1 MKEKRIASGNGG
13 AAVICRGVEKAFG
26 TGNARL
32 QVLRGVNLE
41 ARYGELTFLLGPS
54 GSGKTTLLSIIA
66 GLLKHDAGSV
76 EVLGRNLSEL
86 HNGEAALFRLKN
98 VGFVFQQFNLIPAL
112 TAAENAA
119 VPLLAAGWKRKD
131 ATAQAKEL
139 LTDLGMAHRADVLP
153 NKLSGGEQQRVA
165 FARALI
171 QSPKLVIC
179 DEPTSALDG
188 PTGRHVMELLR
199 KVALSPD
206 RAVLVVTHDFRI
218 LEFADRIAEISDGVI
233 EKVSEGK
240 EFQEHV
246 R

>member
-1 MKEKRIASGNGG
+1 MDHSMSKSGNGN
-13 AAVICRGVEKAFG
+13 AAVVCRGVEKAFG
-26 TGNARL
+26 TGSTRL

-66 GLLKHDAGSV
+66 GLLKHDQGGV
-76 EVLGRNLSEL
+76 EVLGKNLATL
-86 HNGEAALFRLKN
+86 HNGEAALFRLRN

-131 ATAQAKEL
+131 AIGQAREL
-139 LTDLGMAHRADVLP
+139 LADLGMAHRSDVLP

-199 KVALSPD
+199 KIALSPD

-233 EKVSEGK
+233 EKVTTEKGAK
-240 EFQEHV
+240 
-246 R
+246 

>member
-1 MKEKRIASGNGG
+1 MSQSGNGR
-13 AAVICRGVEKAFG
+13 AAVVCRGVEKAFG
-26 TGNARL
+26 TGSTRL

-41 ARYGELTFLLGPS
+41 AQYGELTFLLGPS

-66 GLLKHDAGSV
+66 GLLKHDQGGV
-76 EVLGRNLSEL
+76 EVLGRNLATL
-86 HNGEAALFRLKN
+86 HNGEAALFRLRN

-131 ATAQAKEL
+131 AVGQAREL

-199 KVALSPD
+199 TIALSPD

-233 EKVSEGK
+233 EKVTAREGA
-240 EFQEHV
+240 

>member
-1 MKEKRIASGNGG
+1 MDHSMSKSGNGN
-13 AAVICRGVEKAFG
+13 AAVVCRGVEKAFG
-26 TGNARL
+26 TGSTRL

-41 ARYGELTFLLGPS
+41 AQYGELTFLLGPS

-66 GLLKHDAGSV
+66 GLLKHDQGGV
-76 EVLGRNLSEL
+76 EVLGKNLATL
-86 HNGEAALFRLKN
+86 HNGEAALFRLRN
-98 VGFVFQQFNLIPAL
+98 IGFVFQQFNLIPAL

-131 ATAQAKEL
+131 AIGQAREL
-139 LTDLGMAHRADVLP
+139 LADLGMAHRSDVLP

-199 KVALSPD
+199 KIALSPD

-233 EKVSEGK
+233 EKVTTEKGAK
-240 EFQEHV
+240 
-246 R
+246 

>member
-1 MKEKRIASGNGG
+1 MSEAGNG
-13 AAVICRGVEKAFG
+13 APAVVCRGVEKAFG
-26 TGNARL
+26 TGSTRL

-41 ARYGELTFLLGPS
+41 AHYGELTFLLGPS

-66 GLLKHDAGSV
+66 GLLKHDQGGV
-76 EVLGRNLSEL
+76 QVLGRDLRKL
-86 HNGEAALFRLKN
+86 RNGEAALFRLRN
-98 VGFVFQQFNLIPAL
+98 IGFVFQQFNLIPAL

-119 VPLLAAGWKRKD
+119 VPLLAAGWKRK
-131 ATAQAKEL
+131 AAIGQAREFL
-139 LTDLGMAHRADVLP
+139 ADLGMAHRADEVP
-153 NKLSGGEQQRVA
+153 SKLSGGEQQRVA

-188 PTGRHVMELLR
+188 PTGQRVMELLR
-199 KVALSPD
+199 KTALSPD

-218 LEFADRIAEISDGVI
+218 LEFADRVAEIRDGVI
-233 EKVSEGK
+233 EKVTTTRGA
-240 EFQEHV
+240 

>member
-1 MKEKRIASGNGG
+1 MSQSGNGR
-13 AAVICRGVEKAFG
+13 AAVVCRGVEKAFG
-26 TGNARL
+26 TGSTRL

-41 ARYGELTFLLGPS
+41 AQYGELTFLLGPS

-66 GLLKHDAGSV
+66 GLLKHDQGGV
-76 EVLGRNLSEL
+76 EVLGRNLATL
-86 HNGEAALFRLKN
+86 HNGEAALFRLRN

-131 ATAQAKEL
+131 AVGQAREL

-188 PTGRHVMELLR
+188 PTGRHVMDLLR
-199 KVALSPD
+199 TIALSPD

-233 EKVSEGK
+233 EKVTAREGA
-240 EFQEHV
+240 

>member
-1 MKEKRIASGNGG
+1 MEHSMSKSGNGN
-13 AAVICRGVEKAFG
+13 AAVVCRGVEKAFG
-26 TGNARL
+26 TGSTRL

-41 ARYGELTFLLGPS
+41 AQYGELTFLLGPS

-66 GLLKHDAGSV
+66 GLLKHDQGGV
-76 EVLGRNLSEL
+76 EVLGKNLATL
-86 HNGEAALFRLKN
+86 HNGEAALFRLRN

-131 ATAQAKEL
+131 AIGQAREL
-139 LTDLGMAHRADVLP
+139 LADLGMAHRSDVLP

-199 KVALSPD
+199 KIALSPD

-233 EKVSEGK
+233 EKVTTEKGAK
-240 EFQEHV
+240 
-246 R
+246 

>member
-1 MKEKRIASGNGG
+1 MSNSGNGA
-13 AAVICRGVEKAFG
+13 AAVVCRGVEKAFG
-26 TGNARL
+26 TGSTRL

-41 ARYGELTFLLGPS
+41 AQYGELTFLLGPS

-66 GLLKHDAGSV
+66 GLLKHDQGSV
-76 EVLGRNLSEL
+76 EVLGKNLASL
-86 HNGEAALFRLKN
+86 HNGEAARFRLRN

-119 VPLLAAGWKRKD
+119 VPLLAAGWNRKD
-131 ATAQAKEL
+131 AIGQAREL
-139 LTDLGMAHRADVLP
+139 LADLGMAHRADVLP

-199 KVALSPD
+199 KIALSPD

-218 LEFADRIAEISDGVI
+218 LEFADRIAEITDGVI
-233 EKVSEGK
+233 EKVTQGK
-240 EFQEHV
+240 GA

>member
-1 MKEKRIASGNGG
+1 MSKSGNGN
-13 AAVICRGVEKAFG
+13 AAVVCRGVEKAFG
-26 TGNARL
+26 TGSTRL

-41 ARYGELTFLLGPS
+41 AQYGELTFLLGPS

-66 GLLKHDAGSV
+66 GLLKHDQGGV
-76 EVLGRNLSEL
+76 EVLGKNLATL
-86 HNGEAALFRLKN
+86 HNGEAALFRLRN

-131 ATAQAKEL
+131 AIGQAREL
-139 LTDLGMAHRADVLP
+139 LADLGMAHRSDVLP

-199 KVALSPD
+199 KIALSPD

-233 EKVSEGK
+233 ERVTTEKGAK
-240 EFQEHV
+240 
-246 R
+246 

>member
-1 MKEKRIASGNGG
+1 MEHLMSESGNGN
-13 AAVICRGVEKAFG
+13 AAVVCRGVEKAFG
-26 TGNARL
+26 TGSTRL

-41 ARYGELTFLLGPS
+41 AQYGELTFLLGPS

-66 GLLKHDAGSV
+66 GLLKHDQGGV
-76 EVLGRNLSEL
+76 EVLGKNLATL
-86 HNGEAALFRLKN
+86 HNGEAALFRLRN

-131 ATAQAKEL
+131 AIGQAREL
-139 LTDLGMAHRADVLP
+139 LAGLGMAHRSDVLP

-188 PTGRHVMELLR
+188 PTGRHVMELL
-199 KVALSPD
+199 
-206 RAVLVVTHDFRI
+206 
-218 LEFADRIAEISDGVI
+218 
-233 EKVSEGK
+233 VS
-240 EFQEHV
+240 V
-246 R
+246 RRTPLLKGTAGPA

>member
-1 MKEKRIASGNGG
+1 MSESGNGR
-13 AAVICRGVEKAFG
+13 AAVVCRGVEKAFG
-26 TGNARL
+26 TGSTRL

-41 ARYGELTFLLGPS
+41 AQFGEMTFLLGPS

-66 GLLKHDAGSV
+66 GLLKHDLGSV
-76 EVLGRNLSEL
+76 EVLGKDLAKL
-86 HNGEAALFRLKN
+86 HNGEAALFRLRN

-119 VPLLAAGWKRKD
+119 VPLLAAGRKRTD
-131 ATAQAKEL
+131 AIGQAREL
-139 LTDLGMAHRADVLP
+139 LADLGMAHRADVLP

-171 QSPKLVIC
+171 QSPNLVIC

-199 KVALSPD
+199 KVALSPN

-233 EKVSEGK
+233 EKVITGK
-240 EFQEHV
+240 EA

>member
-1 MKEKRIASGNGG
+1 MSESRNGH
-13 AAVICRGVEKAFG
+13 AAVVCRGVEKAFG
-26 TGNARL
+26 TGSARL

-41 ARYGELTFLLGPS
+41 AHYGELTFLLGPS

-66 GLLKHDAGSV
+66 GLLKQDQGSV
-76 EVLGRNLSEL
+76 QVLGKDLAKL
-86 HNGEAALFRLKN
+86 HNGEAALFRLRN
-98 VGFVFQQFNLIPAL
+98 IGFVFQQFNLIPAL

-131 ATAQAKEL
+131 AIGQAQEL
-139 LTDLGMAHRADVLP
+139 LRDLGMAHRADVLP
-153 NKLSGGEQQRVA
+153 NKLSAGEQQRVA

-206 RAVLVVTHDFRI
+206 RAVLIVTHDFRI
-218 LEFADRIAEISDGVI
+218 LQFADRIAEIRDGVI
-233 EKVSEGK
+233 EKVTTEK
-240 EFQEHV
+240 
-246 R
+246 RAR

>member
-1 MKEKRIASGNGG
+1 MSESNNGS
-13 AAVICRGVEKAFG
+13 AAVVCRGVEKAFG
-26 TGNARL
+26 TGSTRL

-41 ARYGELTFLLGPS
+41 AQYGELTFLLGPS

-66 GLLKHDAGSV
+66 GLLKHEQGGV
-76 EVLGRNLSEL
+76 QVLGKNLATL
-86 HNGEAALFRLKN
+86 HNGEAALFRLRN

-119 VPLLAAGWKRKD
+119 VPLLAAGWRRKD
-131 ATAQAKEL
+131 AIGQARDL
-139 LTDLGMAHRADVLP
+139 LSDLGMAHRADVLP

-199 KVALSPD
+199 KIALSPD

-233 EKVSEGK
+233 EKVTTGK
-240 EFQEHV
+240 GA

>member
-1 MKEKRIASGNGG
+1 MAAGNGH
-13 AAVICRGVEKAFG
+13 AAVVCRGVKKSFG
-26 TGNARL
+26 SGSTRL
-32 QVLRGVNLE
+32 EVLRGVDLE

-66 GLLKHDAGSV
+66 GLLHHDDGSV
-76 EVLGRNLSEL
+76 EVLGQDLLRL
-86 HNGEAALFRLKN
+86 HNGEAARFRLHN

-131 ATAQAKEL
+131 AIDKARQL
-139 LTDLGMAHRADVLP
+139 LADLGMGHRADVLP

-171 QSPKLVIC
+171 QSPRLVIC

-188 PTGRHVMELLR
+188 ATGRHVMELLR
-199 KVALSPD
+199 RVALSPD

-218 LEFADRIAEISDGVI
+218 LDFADRIAEIDDGVI
-233 EKVSEGK
+233 QKVTEQQG
-240 EFQEHV
+240 V

>member
-1 MKEKRIASGNGG
+1 MEQSIKEFSNSR
-13 AAVICRGVEKAFG
+13 AAVVCHGVEKAFG
-26 TGNARL
+26 TGSTRL

-41 ARYGELTFLLGPS
+41 AHYGELTFLLGPS

-66 GLLKHDAGSV
+66 GLLKHDQGGV
-76 EVLGRNLSEL
+76 QVLGTDRAKL
-86 HNGEAALFRLKN
+86 HNGEAALFRLRN

-119 VPLLAAGWKRKD
+119 VPLLAAGWRRKE
-131 ATAQAKEL
+131 AVGQAREL
-139 LTDLGMAHRADVLP
+139 LADLGMAHRADVLP

-179 DEPTSALDG
+179 DEPTSSLDG

-199 KVALSPD
+199 KIALSPG

-233 EKVSEGK
+233 EKVTTGK
-240 EFQEHV
+240 GA

>member
-1 MKEKRIASGNGG
+1 MSESDKGR
-13 AAVICRGVEKAFG
+13 AAVVCRGVEKAFG
-26 TGNARL
+26 TGSTRL
-32 QVLRGVNLE
+32 QVLRGVHLE
-41 ARYGELTFLLGPS
+41 AQYGEMTFLLGPS

-66 GLLKHDAGSV
+66 GLLKHDQGGV
-76 EVLGRNLSEL
+76 EVLGKNLAQL
-86 HNGEAALFRLKN
+86 HNGEAALFRLRN

-119 VPLLAAGWKRKD
+119 VPLLAAGWKRRD
-131 ATAQAKEL
+131 AIVKAREL
-139 LTDLGMAHRADVLP
+139 LADLGMAHRADVLP

-171 QSPKLVIC
+171 QSPRLVIC

-199 KVALSPD
+199 KIALSPD

-218 LEFADRIAEISDGVI
+218 LEFADRVAEINDGVI
-233 EKVSEGK
+233 ARVTTEKGAK
-240 EFQEHV
+240 
-246 R
+246 

>member
-1 MKEKRIASGNGG
+1 MESGAKESPSRN
-13 AAVICRGVEKAFG
+13 AVICRGVKKAFG
-26 TGNARL
+26 NGSGRL
-32 QVLRGVNLE
+32 EVLRGVDLE
-41 ARYGELTFLLGPS
+41 ARYGELTFLVGPS
-54 GSGKTTLLSIIA
+54 GSGKTTLLSIVA
-66 GLLKHDAGSV
+66 GLLKHDEGSV
-76 EVLGRNLSEL
+76 HVLGQDLSKL
-86 HNGEAALFRLKN
+86 HNGEAALFRLRN
-98 VGFVFQQFNLIPAL
+98 IGFVFQQFNLVPAL
-112 TAAENAA
+112 TAAQNAA

-131 ATAQAKEL
+131 AVEKAREL
-139 LTDLGMAHRADVLP
+139 LADLGMAHRADVLP

-171 QSPKLVIC
+171 QSPRLMIC

-233 EKVSEGK
+233 GRVTAAKGVK
-240 EFQEHV
+240 
-246 R
+246 

>member
-1 MKEKRIASGNGG
+1 MMESTNGR
-13 AAVICRGVEKAFG
+13 AAVVCRGVEKSFG
-26 TGNARL
+26 AGSTRL
-32 QVLRGVNLE
+32 RVLRGVDLE
-41 ARYGELTFLLGPS
+41 ARYGEMTFLLGPS

-66 GLLKHDAGSV
+66 GLLKQDQGHIH
-76 EVLGRNLSEL
+76 VLGKDLATL
-86 HNGEAALFRLKN
+86 HNGEAALFRLRN
-98 VGFVFQQFNLIPAL
+98 IGFVFQQFNLIPAL

-119 VPLLAAGWKRKD
+119 VPLLAAGWKRK
-131 ATAQAKEL
+131 AAIAEAREL
-139 LTDLGMAHRADVLP
+139 LADLGMAHRANVPP
-153 NKLSGGEQQRVA
+153 NQLSGGEQQRVA

-199 KVALSPD
+199 KIALSPE

-233 EKVSEGK
+233 AKVTTGK
-240 EFQEHV
+240 GA

>member
-1 MKEKRIASGNGG
+1 MEHAMSNSGNGS
-13 AAVICRGVEKAFG
+13 AAVVCRGVEKAFG
-26 TGNARL
+26 TGGTRL

-41 ARYGELTFLLGPS
+41 AQYGELTFLLGPS

-66 GLLKHDAGSV
+66 GLLKHDQGGV
-76 EVLGRNLSEL
+76 EVLGKNLATL
-86 HNGEAALFRLKN
+86 HNGEAALFRLQN

-131 ATAQAKEL
+131 AIGQAREL
-139 LTDLGMAHRADVLP
+139 LADLGMAHRADVLP

-199 KVALSPD
+199 KIALSPD

-233 EKVSEGK
+233 EKVTAGK
-240 EFQEHV
+240 GA

>member
-1 MKEKRIASGNGG
+1 MSKSGNGN
-13 AAVICRGVEKAFG
+13 AAVVCRGVEKAFG
-26 TGNARL
+26 TGSTRL

-66 GLLKHDAGSV
+66 GLLKHDQGGV
-76 EVLGRNLSEL
+76 EVLGKNLATL
-86 HNGEAALFRLKN
+86 HNGEAALFRLRN

-131 ATAQAKEL
+131 AIGQAREL
-139 LTDLGMAHRADVLP
+139 LADLGMAHRSDVLP

-199 KVALSPD
+199 KIALSPD

-233 EKVSEGK
+233 EKVTTEKGAK
-240 EFQEHV
+240 
-246 R
+246 

>member
-1 MKEKRIASGNGG
+1 MSESGNGRE
-13 AAVICRGVEKAFG
+13 AVVCRGVEKAFG
-26 TGNARL
+26 TGSTRL

-66 GLLKHDAGSV
+66 GLLKHDQGGV
-76 EVLGRNLSEL
+76 QVLGKDLAKL
-86 HNGEAALFRLKN
+86 HNGEAALFRLRN

-119 VPLLAAGWKRKD
+119 VPLLAAGRRRKD
-131 ATAQAKEL
+131 AVGQAREL
-139 LTDLGMAHRADVLP
+139 LEDLGMAHRADVLP

-179 DEPTSALDG
+179 DEPTSSLDG
-188 PTGRHVMELLR
+188 LTGRHVMELLR
-199 KVALSPD
+199 KIALSPD
-206 RAVLVVTHDFRI
+206 RAVLVVTHDSRI

-233 EKVSEGK
+233 EKVTTGK
-240 EFQEHV
+240 GA